1 MVKIDT
7 FVIKLKFKSNKL
19 NILYIIKN
27 RLPDR
32 QYITLK
38 S

>member
-19 NILYIIKN
+19 NILYIIKTDYQIDN
-27 RLPDR
+27 
-32 QYITLK
+32 I
-38 S
+38 